1 MTVNRRRSLTTA
13 LVSSLQAPAA
23 GETAPGSAAAA
34 TDGTGAAPVSGGP
47 ARVVVDLDRPGDT
60 ISRHVYGHFAE
71 HLGRCI
77 YGGFYVGEDS
87 EIPNTRGIRDD
98 VVEALRAL
106 QIPNLRWP
114 GGCFADD
121 YHWRDGIGPREERP
135 RMVNSHWGDIV
146 EDNSFGT
153 HEFMDLVELLGTEA
167 YVNGNVGSG
176 TVAEMSDWIEYLT
189 RADDSPMASL
199 RRANGRDEPWTVPFF
214 GIGNE
219 AWGCGG
225 NMRAEDYAALAR
237 QYSTYVRDHG
247 GNEVTR
253 IAAGANIDDF
263 GWTEALMR
271 AATNLEGRDGKAGP
285 YQAISLH
292 YYTMSGSWE
301 DKGSATEFS
310 EEEWYRTLSRAA
322 FAEELVARHSTVMD
336 RYDPHRKVGLVFDEW
351 GTWWN
356 VEPGTNPGFLYQQNT
371 VRDAL
376 VASIHFDG
384 FHRHA
389 DRLLMANI
397 AQTVNVLQAMI
408 LTDPDSGALV
418 LTPTYHVFA
427 MNAGHQDAR
436 ALDAH
441 VLLPEEIAE
450 VDGRALPMLSA
461 SASTTGETALVS
473 LSNLDLD
480 QERTLVLD
488 LRGRGVTGHTATVL
502 TGEGS
507 AAHNTPEQPEAVAP
521 RPLENVREL
530 ENRGGLEITLPPH
543 SFATVE
549 LQLGE

>member
-1 MTVNRRRSLTTA
+1 MTENPVTESSRSLTSG
-13 LVSSLQAPAA
+13 LVSALSATQTGSRASGSTGP
-23 GETAPGSAAAA
+23 SAAP
-34 TDGTGAAPVSGGP
+34 TDGP
-47 ARVVVDLDRPGDT
+47 ARVVIDLDLPGAT
-60 ISRHVYGHFAE
+60 ISRHLYGHFAE

-153 HEFMDLVELLGTEA
+153 HEFMDLVELLDTEA

-176 TVAEMSDWIEYLT
+176 TVVEMSEWIEYLT

-199 RRANGRDEPWTVPFF
+199 RRANGRDEPWKVPYF

-225 NMRAEDYAALAR
+225 NMKAEDYVALAR
-237 QYSTYVRDHG
+237 QYSTYVRDHA
-247 GNEVTR
+247 GNQVTR
-253 IAAGANIDDF
+253 IAAGASDGDVH
-263 GWTEALMR
+263 WTETLMR
-271 AATNLEGRDGKAGP
+271 TFGPGLAESPEGAAGP
-285 YQAISLH
+285 FQAISLH
-292 YYTMSGSWE
+292 YYTMTGPWE

-310 EEEWYRTLSRAA
+310 EDEWYTALSRASHMD
-322 FAEELVARHSTVMD
+322 ELLSRHSTVMD
-336 RYDPHRKVGLVFDEW
+336 RYDPYRKVGLVVDEW

-371 VRDAL
+371 LRDAL
-376 VASIHFDG
+376 VASLHFDA

-389 DRLLMANI
+389 GRVAMANI

-427 MNAGHQDAR
+427 MNAGHHDAR
-436 ALDAH
+436 ALPAH
-441 VLLPEEIAE
+441 VVLPEQPQE
-450 VDGRALPMLSA
+450 VDGRPLPLLSA
-461 SASTTGETALVS
+461 SASTAQDSALVS
-473 LSNLDLD
+473 LSNLDAS
-480 QERTLVLD
+480 EPRTVVLD
-488 LRGRGVTGHTATVL
+488 LRGREVTGHRAQVL
-502 TGEGS
+502 TAEDT
-507 AAHNTPEQPEAVAP
+507 AAHNTPENPAAVAP
-521 RPLENVREL
+521 TELTAVRPHER
-530 ENRGGLEITLPPH
+530 GLE
-543 SFATVE
+543 VE
-549 LQLGE
+549 LPAHSYATIALDLA